1 MAATK
6 TAAPDDVAAAV
17 PPQAVDAA
25 WAWAAYQPDDRQ
37 PWDLRR
43 TAHLVRRA
51 AFGGTWGEPQQ
62 ALKDGP
68 AGTIDRLVRPPG
80 EMSAFQKSYDGYDQ
94 AAGSSGADDAAR
106 AWWLRRMIETPHP
119 LLEKMTLFW
128 HSHFGISRAR
138 VPEGAMMASLVHLLR
153 RHALGSYAEML
164 AAALREPAV
173 VRGLDADGN
182 RRGLPNSNLAQQLLA
197 QYGPGT
203 GEFDE
208 QDVRET
214 TRALTG
220 WLMLRSDLRF
230 VDREFDTGAKRIL
243 GQAGNWKA
251 DDAVRI
257 VLQQPATA
265 RHIVRSMYRW
275 LIAETDEPE
284 AKLLEPLAVSFHKD
298 YDIGRLVETML
309 RSNWFF
315 SAAAYRQRVRSPV
328 ELALGMI
335 RPLEG
340 NVPTL
345 RLGGDL
351 AGLGQDLLRPP
362 TVKGWLGGRCWLN
375 PAAMMGRVNL
385 TASLLTP
392 DGAYGA
398 GLDPQAVAQ
407 RHGHS
412 DPAAAVKFL
421 AELLLGGD
429 VPAQVRDQLAE
440 RAAGSSA
447 SDLPGRL
454 RELVQD
460 ICTLA
465 EFQLA

>member
-6 TAAPDDVAAAV
+6 TTAPDVPAAAAP
-17 PPQAVDAA
+17 QAPDA
-25 WAWAAYQPDDRQ
+25 AWAAYQPDAQR

-43 TAHLVRRA
+43 AAHLVRRA
-51 AFGGTWGEPQQ
+51 AFGGTWGELQQ
-62 ALKDGP
+62 ALQDGP
-68 AGTIDRLVRPPG
+68 AGAIDRLVRPPG
-80 EMSAFQKSYDGYDQ
+80 DMSAFQKSYDGYDQ
-94 AAGSSGADDAAR
+94 AAGSSGADDGAR

-138 VPEGAMMASLVHLLR
+138 VVKGTMMVSLVHLLR
-153 RHALGSYAEML
+153 RHALGSYADML

-173 VRGLDADGN
+173 VLGLDADGN
-182 RRGLPNSNLAQQLLA
+182 RRGLPNSNLARQLLA
-197 QYGPGT
+197 QYGPGS

-220 WLMLRSDLRF
+220 WLMLRDDLRF
-230 VDREFDTGAKRIL
+230 VDREFDPGAKRIL
-243 GQAGNWKA
+243 GQAGNWRA

-257 VLQQPATA
+257 VLEQPATA
-265 RHIVRSMYRW
+265 RHVVRSMYRW
-275 LIAETDEPE
+275 LISETDEPE
-284 AKLLEPLAVSFHKD
+284 AKQLEPLVVSFHKD

-309 RSNWFF
+309 RSNRFF
-315 SAAAYRQRVRSPV
+315 SEAAYRQRVRSPV

-340 NVPTL
+340 NLPTL
-345 RLGGDL
+345 RLGSDL

-362 TVKGWLGGRCWLN
+362 TVKGWLGGRYWLN
-375 PAAMMGRVNL
+375 PAALMGRVNL
-385 TASLLTP
+385 AAALLTP
-392 DGAYGA
+392 GGAYGA
-398 GLDPQAVAQ
+398 GLDPHAVAQ

-412 DPAAAVKFL
+412 DPAAAAKFL
-421 AELLLGGD
+421 VDLLLGGD
-429 VPAQVRDQLAE
+429 VPAQVQERLAE
-440 RAAGSSA
+440 RAAASGA
-447 SDLPGRL
+447 SDPSRRL
-454 RELVQD
+454 REVAQD
-460 ICTLA
+460 ICTLP

>member
-6 TAAPDDVAAAV
+6 TAAPDDSGTTV
-17 PPQAVDAA
+17 PSHPVDAT
-25 WAWAAYQPDDRQ
+25 WAWSAYQPDDQR

-43 TAHLVRRA
+43 AAHLYRRA
-51 AFGGTWGEPQQ
+51 AFGGTWAELQQ
-62 ALKDGP
+62 SLQDGP
-68 AGTIDRLVRPPG
+68 ALAIGRLVRPPG
-80 EMSAFQKSYDGYDQ
+80 DMSAFQKSYDGYDQ
-94 AAGSSGADDAAR
+94 AAGSSGTDDAAR
-106 AWWLRRMIETPHP
+106 AWWLRRMMETPHP

-138 VPEGAMMASLVHLLR
+138 VVNGAMMVSLVHLLR
-153 RHALGSYAEML
+153 RHALGSYADML
-164 AAALREPAV
+164 AAAIREPAV
-173 VRGLDADGN
+173 VVGLDADGN
-182 RRGLPNSNLAQQLLA
+182 RRSLPNANLARQLLV
-197 QYGPGT
+197 QYGPGA
-203 GEFDE
+203 GAFDE

-220 WLMLRSDLRF
+220 WLMLRDDLRF
-230 VDREFDTGAKRIL
+230 VDREFDTGAKRIF
-243 GQAGNWKA
+243 GQSGNWNA

-265 RHIVRSMYRW
+265 RHVVRCVYGW
-275 LIAETDEPE
+275 LISETAEPD
-284 AKLLEPLAVSFHKD
+284 AKLLEPLAASFHKD

-340 NVPTL
+340 TVPTL

-351 AGLGQDLLRPP
+351 AGVGQDLLRPP
-362 TVKGWLGGRCWLN
+362 TVKGWIGGRHWLN

-385 TASLLTP
+385 AASLLTP

-398 GLDPQAVAQ
+398 GLAPHAVVQ
-407 RHGHS
+407 RHGQS
-412 DPAAAVKFL
+412 GPAAAAKFL
-421 AELLLGGD
+421 VDLLLGGD
-429 VPAQVRDQLAE
+429 LPAQVRDQLAE
-440 RAAGSSA
+440 RAAA
-447 SDLPGRL
+447 SGADALPGRL
-454 RELVQD
+454 RSVAQD
-460 ICTLA
+460 ICTLP

>member
-6 TAAPDDVAAAV
+6 TAAPNDAAAAAA
-17 PPQAVDAA
+17 PPALGA
-25 WAWAAYQPDDRQ
+25 AWAAYQPDARR

-43 TAHLVRRA
+43 AAHLYRRA
-51 AFGGTWGEPQQ
+51 AFGGTWGDLQQ

-68 AGTIDRLVRPPG
+68 AGAIERLVRPPG
-80 EMSAFQKSYDGYDQ
+80 DMSAFQKSFDVYDQ
-94 AAGSSGADDAAR
+94 AAGPSGTDDAAR

-138 VPEGAMMASLVHLLR
+138 VVKGTMTVSLVHLLR
-153 RHALGSYAEML
+153 RHALGSYADML

-173 VRGLDADGN
+173 VVGLDADGN
-182 RRGLPNSNLAQQLLA
+182 RRSVPSPNLARQVLA
-197 QYGPGT
+197 QYGPGP
-203 GEFDE
+203 GAFDE

-220 WLMLRSDLRF
+220 WLMLRDDLRF
-230 VDREFDTGAKRIL
+230 VEREFDPGAKRIL
-243 GQAGNWKA
+243 GQTGNWKA

-257 VLQQPATA
+257 VLEQPATA
-265 RHIVRSMYRW
+265 RNVVRSMYRW
-275 LIAETDEPE
+275 LISETDEPD
-284 AKLLEPLAVSFHKD
+284 AKLLEPLAASFHKD

-315 SAAAYRQRVRSPV
+315 SEAAYRQRVRSPV

-340 NVPTL
+340 SVATL

-362 TVKGWLGGRCWLN
+362 TAKGWLGGQYWLN
-375 PAAMMGRVNL
+375 PTAMMRRVSL
-385 TASLLTP
+385 AAALLTP
-392 DGAYGA
+392 GGAYGA
-398 GLDPQAVAQ
+398 GLDPHAVAQ
-407 RHGHS
+407 RHGQS
-412 DPAAAVKFL
+412 DPAAVASFL

-429 VPAQVRDQLAE
+429 VPSQVRERLAE
-440 RAAGSSA
+440 RAARGGT

-454 RELVQD
+454 REVTQD
-460 ICTLA
+460 ICTLS

>member
-1 MAATK
+1 MAGTK
-6 TAAPDDVAAAV
+6 TAAPDDSPV
-17 PPQAVDAA
+17 PTAPHGVDAA
-25 WAWAAYQPDDRQ
+25 WAWAAFQPDDQR

-43 TAHLVRRA
+43 AAHLHRRA
-51 AFGGTWGEPQQ
+51 AFGGTWAELQQ
-62 ALKDGP
+62 ALQDGP
-68 AGTIDRLVRPPG
+68 ARGIDRLVNPPG
-80 EMSAFQKSYDGYDQ
+80 DMSAFQKSHDGYDQ
-94 AAGSSGADDAAR
+94 AAGSSGTDDAAR

-138 VPEGAMMASLVHLLR
+138 VVKGAMMVSLVHLLR
-153 RHALGSYAEML
+153 RHALGRYADML
-164 AAALREPAV
+164 AAALRLPAV
-173 VRGLDADGN
+173 VVGLDADGN
-182 RRGLPNSNLAQQLLA
+182 RRSLPNSNLARQLLA
-197 QYGPGT
+197 QYGPGA

-220 WLMLRSDLRF
+220 WLMLRDDLRF
-230 VDREFDTGAKRIL
+230 VDREFDAGPKRVL
-243 GQAGNWKA
+243 GQSGNWNA

-265 RHIVRSMYRW
+265 RNIVRSLYRW
-275 LIAETDEPE
+275 LISETDEPDV
-284 AKLLEPLAVSFHKD
+284 KLLEPLAASFHKD

-362 TVKGWLGGRCWLN
+362 TIKGWSGGRHWLN

-385 TASLLTP
+385 AASLLTP
-392 DGAYGA
+392 GGAYGA
-398 GLDPQAVAQ
+398 GLEPHAVAQ

-412 DPAAAVKFL
+412 DPAAAAKFL
-421 AELLLGGD
+421 VDLLLGGD
-429 VPAQVRDQLAE
+429 VPAQVRDQLAQ
-440 RAAGSSA
+440 RAAGSGA
-447 SDLPGRL
+447 DTLPGRL
-454 RELVQD
+454 RELAQD
-460 ICTLA
+460 VCTLP

>member
-1 MAATK
+1 
-6 TAAPDDVAAAV
+6 
-17 PPQAVDAA
+17 
-25 WAWAAYQPDDRQ
+25 
-37 PWDLRR
+37 
-43 TAHLVRRA
+43 
-51 AFGGTWGEPQQ
+51 
-62 ALKDGP
+62 
-68 AGTIDRLVRPPG
+68 
-80 EMSAFQKSYDGYDQ
+80 
-94 AAGSSGADDAAR
+94 
-106 AWWLRRMIETPHP
+106 MIETPHP

-138 VPEGAMMASLVHLLR
+138 VVKGTMMVSLVHLLR
-153 RHALGSYAEML
+153 RHALGSYADML

-173 VRGLDADGN
+173 VLGLDADGN
-182 RRGLPNSNLAQQLLA
+182 RRGLPNPNLARQLLA
-197 QYGPGT
+197 QYGPGS

-220 WLMLRSDLRF
+220 WLMLRDDLRF
-230 VDREFDTGAKRIL
+230 VDREFDPGAKRIL

-265 RHIVRSMYRW
+265 RHVVRSMYRW
-275 LIAETDEPE
+275 LISETDEPE
-284 AKLLEPLAVSFHKD
+284 AKQLEPLVVSFHKD

-315 SAAAYRQRVRSPV
+315 SEAAYRQRVRSPV

-340 NVPTL
+340 AVPTL

-351 AGLGQDLLRPP
+351 AALGQDLLRPP
-362 TVKGWLGGRCWLN
+362 TVKGWLGGRYWLN
-375 PAAMMGRVNL
+375 PAALMGRVNL
-385 TASLLTP
+385 AAALLTP
-392 DGAYGA
+392 GGAYGA
-398 GLDPQAVAQ
+398 GLDPHAVAQ

-412 DPAAAVKFL
+412 DPVAAAKFL
-421 AELLLGGD
+421 VDLLLGGD
-429 VPAQVRDQLAE
+429 VPAQVQERLAE
-440 RAAGSSA
+440 RAAASGA
-447 SDLPGRL
+447 SDPSRRL
-454 RELVQD
+454 RELAQD
-460 ICTLA
+460 ICTLP